1 MADRA
6 VRTFMDGSETH
17 SSYEEAAESTA
28 EESLVSITS
37 DLSSTDTGTL
47 AINVRDANPEED
59 LGSYSDGPAAV
70 VTPNDPPS
78 TPTFGIS
85 TGTGEDAQYN
95 SWYAFEN
102 DVDMEDKTAV
112 LYGFQFPNPDDSV
125 ECMVSQV
132 RIDTENAGR
141 IGSLD
146 LTSIQEAENNTL
158 IIEDPLVI
166 TTDDFFL
173 EAYVKSGFADT
184 SQQVKPLIKV
194 AEEPSVIGQSTAYA
208 RS

>member
-1 MADRA
+1 
-6 VRTFMDGSETH
+6 MDGSETH
-17 SSYEEAAESTA
+17 ASYEEAAESTA
-28 EESLVSITS
+28 EDALVETTT
-37 DLSSTDTGTL
+37 DLSESQAGSLDTV
-47 AINVRDANPEED
+47 IRDANPDED
-59 LGSYSDGPAAV
+59 LGAYSDGPNAV

-78 TPTFGIS
+78 SPTFGVS

-102 DVDMEDKTAV
+102 DADLEDKTAV
-112 LYGFQFPNPDDSV
+112 LYGFQFPSPDDTT

-132 RIDTENAGR
+132 RIDTENSGR

-166 TTDDFFL
+166 KSDDFFL

-184 SQQVKPLIKV
+184 SQQVKPLIKI
-194 AEEPSVIGQSTAYA
+194 AEEPSTLGQSTAYA